1 MSVYDKI
8 FPPRVLTLPNGKQV
22 SKPRSRAPLAAV
34 ILVAM
39 TALSVEVTGFDTG
52 VLVSRIKEFFVILGD
67 MIPPEW
73 DYMPQIWQ
81 PLFDTIKMSLLGSFI
96 GSILVVPF
104 AMLASTNIIHSR
116 VIVAAMRLLLS
127 IIRTLPTLVSAL
139 IATYIFGLG
148 TLAGTTAIAIFT
160 FAYIGKIL
168 YEEIETVDMGPFEAM
183 EAMGAT
189 KVRSFISAIVPQV
202 LPSYLSNCLFCF
214 EGNVRYASILGYVGA
229 GGLGLILRT
238 GPDPQ
243 REDRLAGVRQRG
255 HDPAGPVR
263 HRVHHRDHQPRRPE
277 AAGIRRGRHEQPNRS
292 GLCAA
297 APPLGV

>member
-1 MSVYDKI
+1 MRIYDKI
-8 FPPRVLTLPNGKQV
+8 FPTQIDYPTQRKAGFQ
-22 SKPRSRAPLAAV
+22 PRSRAPLAAV

-39 TALSVEVTGFDTG
+39 TLLSVEVTGFDMG

-67 MIPPEW
+67 MIPPQW
-73 DYMPQIWQ
+73 GLYAPDLAA
-81 PLFDTIKMSLLGSFI
+81 LFDTIKMSLLGSFI

-116 VIVAAMRLLLS
+116 VVVAAMRLLLS

-189 KVRSFISAIVPQV
+189 KVRAFISAIVPQV

-229 GGLGLILRT
+229 GGLGLILNEKI
-238 GPDPQ
+238 GW
-243 REDRLAGVRQRG
+243 REYASVGMILLALFVTVFIIETISRAARKRLV
-255 HDPAGPVR
+255 
-263 HRVHHRDHQPRRPE
+263 
-277 AAGIRRGRHEQPNRS
+277 
-292 GLCAA
+292 
-297 APPLGV
+297 